1 MIDVAIMVVAIL
13 ALSTLLLALPAYGQ
27 GAICPLTNAGG
38 ADFCCYELGAC
49 NSPEECSN
57 LVDPVVLKFLN
68 QRTAAG
74 CTAVASTCLFDF
86 SSVCYKSKC
95 FGFVGIGCSA
105 NGECSDCLAA
115 SNVSQDY
122 IQGVRQNNSDV
133 QTVASTPDD
142 ALAPATDTSQTDD
155 VPTPTIA
162 PPTQDVPTPVPSP
175 PPSGGGTSCI
185 AGHQVVTIEDQ
196 GSKRITEL
204 KSGDIVLTDTGFREY
219 IGSIHDGR
227 VSSTLIIHTDNG
239 KNIELTDD
247 HLIKTER
254 GFIHANRL
262 YIGSLLVDSKVV
274 RIENSSSFVVSP
286 LTRSGTIVVNDIV
299 LSCYANVFS
308 HSIANFM
315 LIPVTTNLTKDIS
328 KYFSVLTVIY
338 NAFPKYIKHY
348 IAASDTIVL

>member
-1 MIDVAIMVVAIL
+1 MVVAIL

-27 GAICPLTNAGG
+27 VISCPITDANGANL
-38 ADFCCYELGAC
+38 CCYEFGAC
-49 NSPEECSN
+49 DGPEGCAN
-57 LVDPVVLKFLN
+57 LVGPLVNKFLN
-68 QRTAAG
+68 QRIAAG
-74 CTAVASTCLFDF
+74 CAAVASTCVFDY

-95 FGFVGIGCSA
+95 FGFIGFGCSVV
-105 NGECSDCLAA
+105 GECSDCTAA
-115 SNVSQDY
+115 SEVGLDY

-133 QTVASTPDD
+133 QAVASAPGD
-142 ALAPATDTSQTDD
+142 ATAPAIATPTPD
-155 VPTPTIA
+155 VPTPA
-162 PPTQDVPTPVPSP
+162 APTPVPTPAAPTPSP
-175 PPSGGGTSCI
+175 SPPSGGGTSCI

-204 KSGDIVLTDTGFREY
+204 TSGDIVLTDTGFREY

-239 KNIELTDD
+239 KNIELTAD
-247 HLIKTER
+247 HLIKTDR

-308 HSIANFM
+308 HTIANFV
-315 LIPVTTNLTKDIS
+315 LIPVTTNVTKDIS
-328 KYFSVLTVIY
+328 KYFSVLTSIY

-348 IAASDTIVL
+348 IAASNTIVL